1 MVAAINIRADI
12 SGVERLLNSIAAKTP
27 AALAKA
33 VLAGA
38 QFAEG
43 EIKRTLYDETQGRGE
58 LARSFHSRFL
68 GWQGG
73 DVSAEAYS
81 DLVYARI
88 QEDGGVIR
96 PKHRKALAVPIRL
109 AKVPRGK
116 WPRHF
121 PAEGPQS
128 LHFIPRRGRAPLL
141 AQVKRNKKGETV
153 SVKPLFV
160 LLRSVTIKPQRYVA
174 RTAKRVAPEVER
186 LIAEALGRTIKSEG
200 GSDG

>member
-109 AKVPRGK
+109 TVALIMV
-116 WPRHF
+116 
-121 PAEGPQS
+121 S
-128 LHFIPRRGRAPLL
+128 LAGLVKSAVGGPLL
-141 AQVKRNKKGETV
+141 
-153 SVKPLFV
+153 L
-160 LLRSVTIKPQRYVA
+160 LLR
-174 RTAKRVAPEVER
+174 
-186 LIAEALGRTIKSEG
+186 ALK
-200 GSDG
+200 